1 MEFHK
6 NMEMENDLLDSAEIS
21 QIINVAEGTLA
32 VWRSTGRYNLPYI
45 KVGRLV
51 RYRRSDIED
60 WLDRRKKISG
70 Q

>member
-6 NMEMENDLLDSAEIS
+6 NMEMENDLLDSAETS
-21 QIINVAEGTLA
+21 QLINVSQGTLA
-32 VWRSTGRYNLPYI
+32 VWRSTCRYNLPYI